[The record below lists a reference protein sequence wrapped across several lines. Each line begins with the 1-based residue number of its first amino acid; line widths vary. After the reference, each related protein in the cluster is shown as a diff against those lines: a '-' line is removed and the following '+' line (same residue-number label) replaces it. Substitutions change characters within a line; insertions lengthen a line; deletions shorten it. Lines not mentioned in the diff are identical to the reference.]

1 MCILQARVWQLTD
14 SRAYPVSLLCE
25 LSGLHSD
32 VISGLDLS
40 SGRVLTKDSAG
51 SAVIWD
57 LEEAVAVAGGGVD
70 NSSPSIEVRRVKA
83 RPVQVSR
90 CAALA
95 LSERQWALGLA
106 DISNVHCPVVVS
118 DIWRTEQQNDFV
130 P

>member
-1 MCILQARVWQLTD
+1 MWQLTD

-25 LSGLHSD
+25 VTALHDD

-40 SGRVLTKDSAG
+40 SGRVLSKDTAG

-57 LEEAVAVAGGGVD
+57 LGEAVMGGD
-70 NSSPSIEVRRVKA
+70 TSSPAVVRRVKA

-95 LSERQWALGLA
+95 LSERQWALGVA

-118 DIWRTEQQNDFV
+118 DVWRTELQIENV
-130 P
+130 S

>member
-25 LSGLHSD
+25 LSDLHSD

-57 LEEAVAVAGGGVD
+57 LDEAVTVAGGGVD
-70 NSSPSIEVRRVKA
+70 NSSQAIEVRRVKA

-118 DIWRTEQQNDFV
+118 DIWRTEQQNEFV